1 MPRLRFKVISCS
13 SEDPNYPSDSLNDH
27 GPNSKGW
34 QSSRFCEYPQELVL
48 EFLEKNVCIQQ
59 LQLLSHQSKI
69 ASTIEILTANGE
81 EYELT
86 KFQQLGHLSMD
97 NNERSGHRAQELK
110 SVFIDANNVRWLK
123 LKFHKCYIN
132 RYNLYNQIGIIAINA
147 LGEQSNLNDSIGQ
160 KFDNNMRPLIPN
172 NPAHRMNEKLNDLAF
187 DIAFDKATA
196 DKIRSINTA
205 KAECVKREDFQAAKA
220 LKNVENQ
227 MKAIGVQL
235 AKMESQKKTACDRE
249 DYDTARTLRDEI
261 RRLREGVDNRLEAI
275 PAYKQFV
282 NGGDDNDS
290 KTFSSKNNDQPEFGG
305 VPDVVQLGNGDA
317 GELVS
322 EQNGAT
328 KFM

>member
-81 EYELT
+81 DYELT

-220 LKNVENQ
+220 LKNVE
-227 MKAIGVQL
+227 
-235 AKMESQKKTACDRE
+235 
-249 DYDTARTLRDEI
+249 I